1 MAKNLIKKN
10 VEVKV
15 IAGSH
20 KGATGKV
27 LKISKDRQRVTV
39 DKVNIVKKHNKPTQ
53 QNPDGGIQE
62 FEAPIHISNVKIYIK
77 PKKKEAKKA
86 EKADAKKETNVK
98 TETKPKAATPKETTK
113 PATKP
118 AAESKPKVEAK
129 KPVAKD
135 ETKKDEK

>member
-1 MAKNLIKKN
+1 MAKNIIKKN

-27 LKISKDRQRVTV
+27 LAVSKDGQRVTV

-62 FEAPIHISNVKIYIK
+62 FEAPIHISNVKLHV
-77 PKKKEAKKA
+77 KKDKK
-86 EKADAKKETNVK
+86 DAKKNEK
-98 TETKPKAATPKETTK
+98 AKAATVKADEKTAKT
-113 PATKP
+113 
-118 AAESKPKVEAK
+118 EAN
-129 KPVAKD
+129 D
-135 ETKKDEK
+135 KKDEK